1 MAYDRRV
8 LIIEDTPSTIDLL
21 EQIVMRAGYTPVLA
35 RRGGEGLRIL
45 RQEGVDLVLLDLI
58 MRDMDGWTF
67 LETVRADRRF
77 ARLPVFII
85 SARHPRE
92 DPKRMETHGGMFQAY
107 FVKPF
112 DVEELVTKL
121 AEMLSLDSGQEV

>member
-1 MAYDRRV
+1 MATHHRV

-21 EQIVMRAGYTPVLA
+21 EQIVSRAGYTSVLA
-35 RRGGEGLRIL
+35 RRGAEGLRIL
-45 RQEGVDLVLLDLI
+45 REEGADLVLLDLM

-67 LETVRADRRF
+67 LETIRADERF
-77 ARLPVFII
+77 AELPVFII

-92 DPKRMETHGGMFQAY
+92 DPHRMESHGAMFQAY

-112 DVEELVTKL
+112 EVEELLAGL
-121 AEMLSLDSGQEV
+121 AEMLPQDNAQGV